1 MKSVQISEYGSSD
14 VIKINEIS
22 PIPSPLTGKILAE
35 VIAAGVNPVDW
46 KIREGY
52 FRDMMPLRFPSTL
65 GMLCRHHQTDRRRCT
80 FKFQPR

>member
-65 GMLCRHHQTDRRRCT
+65 GMLCRYHQTDRRRCT